1 MENNL
6 KIKVFKKYLE
16 NWNEDKYINDI
27 HLTSEGNIEY
37 HELEYEIWEDI
48 NVSDK
53 ASELIDS
60 TIDELKAVI
69 DKYIPSEY
77 KDYIIVDED
86 KIQKGYD
93 MCSDGE
99 IIEQSGYSVID
110 SVYLNGNDYYIVE
123 KE

>member
-1 MENNL
+1 MYNNL
-6 KIKVFKKYLE
+6 KIEIFKKYLE
-16 NWNEDKYINDI
+16 RWNEDKYIKDI
-27 HLTSEGNIEY
+27 HLTSDGDIEY
-37 HELEYEIWEDI
+37 HELKYEVWEDN

-60 TIDELKAVI
+60 TIDELNAVI

-77 KDYIIVDED
+77 KDCIIVDVD
-86 KIQKGYD
+86 KIQKDYD
-93 MCSDGE
+93 ICSDE
-99 IIEQSGYSVID
+99 DIIEQSGYSMID